1 MDEERNGDMAA
12 TQLQWVNNQTIAK
25 SSKATKVQF
34 DSSMMQGDGKQFADA
49 VKRQYQEQELLIED
63 QD

>member
-1 MDEERNGDMAA
+1 MGE
-12 TQLQWVNNQTIAK
+12 TQLQWVKNQTIAK

>member
-1 MDEERNGDMAA
+1 MGE
-12 TQLQWVNNQTIAK
+12 TQLQWVKNQTIAK
-25 SSKATKVQF
+25 SSKATKVQL
-34 DSSMMQGDGKQFADA
+34 DGTMRPEPGDGKQFADA